1 MIEIPENPKSPF
13 LNVINSFR
21 KLNDAEFLV
30 RYPISPDCNNVGSNG
45 KELRVVIL
53 ASGYHFADAKN
64 ECIASIVHLTLPF
77 DRFPAKW
84 ANIPGGTWEAPQR
97 VGTR

>member
-21 KLNDAEFLV
+21 KPNHAELLV
-30 RYPISPDCNNVGSNG
+30 RYYSISPDCNNVGSNG

-53 ASGYHFADAKN
+53 VSGYHLADAKT
-64 ECIASIVHLTLPF
+64 ECIASIVHLTHPF

-84 ANIPGGTWEAPQR
+84 
-97 VGTR
+97 